1 MPRQR
6 RGCGAPARAT
16 HADPLRWGTDRG
28 TGHQRG
34 AGERCR
40 PGATRSERSPTD
52 RPPPP
57 DRPPCPHRGGACL
70 TWPDE
75 RAGNR
80 ALHPRRIPLRTAGDA
95 PRFPATSPAQ
105 CGERLPHASAAGA
118 VGRPLVTRTRSGQVM
133 GRCCAGPARA
143 AAGPVSAAHRVRRRV
158 RAGHVTLLVYTVLPA
173 QRGSSRESH
182 PPAGDLSGVSGRPGR
197 PSPGPHPV
205 NALHPRQGER
215 APGLARERAPA
226 RSDGQRPLIVAP
238 PAAAPD
244 PRTSR
249 W

>member
-75 RAGNR
+75 RAGNS
-80 ALHPRRIPLRTAGDA
+80 ALHPLRIPG
-95 PRFPATSPAQ
+95 PSPAQ

-133 GRCCAGPARA
+133 GRCCAGPAPA
-143 AAGPVSAAHRVRRRV
+143 AAAPAGAAHCVRRRV
-158 RAGHVTLLVYTVLPA
+158 RAGHVYAAGLYCPARAARVVARKPPASRRPFRGVGPARATVPWSPPGECTAPQARRARPRVSPGARPSSLRRSA
-173 QRGSSRESH
+173 AAHRGSSGGC
-182 PPAGDLSGVSGRPGR
+182 P
-197 PSPGPHPV
+197 
-205 NALHPRQGER
+205 
-215 APGLARERAPA
+215 
-226 RSDGQRPLIVAP
+226 
-238 PAAAPD
+238 
-244 PRTSR
+244 
-249 W
+249 